1 MQLLDII
8 ACAERFNRRVG
19 YFRKDPISDIFYDL
33 QRGMVTLNFYDNMFS
48 ITFHKSEINNYT
60 PEYVGSVLKEIVDK
74 IEKGEITKESYYEP
88 ID

>member
-8 ACAERFNRRVG
+8 AYAELFNGRVE
-19 YFRKDPISDIFYDL
+19 YFKKAPISDIFYDL

-48 ITFHKSEINNYT
+48 ITFHKHEIKNYT
-60 PEYVGSVLKEIVDK
+60 TEYVGSVLKEIVDK
-74 IEKGEITKESYYEP
+74 IDKGVITKESYYDP